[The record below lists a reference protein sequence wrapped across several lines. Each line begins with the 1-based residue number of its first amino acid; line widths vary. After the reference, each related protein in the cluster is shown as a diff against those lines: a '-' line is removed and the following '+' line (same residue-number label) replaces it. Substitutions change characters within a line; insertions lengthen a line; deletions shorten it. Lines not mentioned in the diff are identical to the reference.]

1 MNIHAIRSPRA
12 IRPFPQS
19 SSTRAKA
26 NLDRGRARGEIHLWQ
41 LRAISKQS
49 AKIEIILLFILGVLG
64 LAATGY
70 GIEGLASFV
79 KDNATAHAV
88 TALLR

>member
-1 MNIHAIRSPRA
+1 MYFHALQSPDANR
-12 IRPFPQS
+12 RYPKP
-19 SSTRAKA
+19 SSTLEKAK
-26 NLDRGRARGEIHLWQ
+26 LDRDMVQTELQPWQ
-41 LRAISKQS
+41 FRTISKLT

-64 LAATGY
+64 LAAAGY

-79 KDNATAHAV
+79 NDHAMAHAV